1 MAINSETEEAR
12 ISGHGVTEV
21 FVTLSLGT
29 FSTPET
35 YDPTTDPNTG
45 AAGQKRL
52 ERILGAEVV
61 DVNDSVDV
69 AYDVANQN
77 IRAASQDGTAA
88 PASFDVTL
96 RLVGEPST

>member
-21 FVTLSLGT
+21 FVTLSLGS

-52 ERILGAEVV
+52 ERLIGAEVV
-61 DVNDSVDV
+61 AVNDSVNV
-69 AYDVANQN
+69 VYDSANQN
-77 IRAASQDGTAA
+77 LRAASQDGTAA
-88 PASFDVTL
+88 PSSFDVTL
-96 RLVGEPST
+96 RLVGNAAP

>member
-35 YDPTTDPNTG
+35 YDPTVDANTT
-45 AAGQKRL
+45 AGQKRL
-52 ERILGAEVV
+52 ERLLGAEVV
-61 DVNDSVDV
+61 DVDAPVNVV
-69 AYDVANQN
+69 YDTDNQN

-88 PASFDVTL
+88 PGSFDVTL
-96 RLVGEPST
+96 RLVGDPGP

>member
-1 MAINSETEEAR
+1 MTINSETEEAR

-21 FVTLSLGT
+21 FVTLSLGS

-35 YDPTTDPNTG
+35 YDPTVKSSTT
-45 AAGQKRL
+45 AGKKRL
-52 ERILGAEVV
+52 ERLIGAEVV
-61 DVNDSVDV
+61 AVNDSVDV
-69 AYDVANQN
+69 VYDTANQN

-96 RLVGEPST
+96 RLVGNAAP

>member
-1 MAINSETEEAR
+1 MTINSETEEAR

-21 FVTLSLGT
+21 FVTLSLGS

-52 ERILGAEVV
+52 ERLLGAEVV
-61 DVNDSVDV
+61 DVNNSVNV
-69 AYDVANQN
+69 VYDTANQN

-88 PASFDVTL
+88 PSSFEVTL
-96 RLVGEPST
+96 RLVGNPAA